1 MENICT
7 ICRDPQTV
15 LEFLRKVDYTLP
27 VPLSARVDLEKF
39 ARSSAEGLVYGICRD
54 GQLESAAL
62 VIYGYLNK
70 PFAYLNLLA
79 TVPGCEGKG
88 YAGILLKTVAC
99 VLVSRVCAD
108 LCRDGGSHALAGM
121 AELAGAVA
129 VLVIALPLFRA
140 VAELLLGLMGG
151 GI

>member
-39 ARSSAEGLVYGICRD
+39 ARSSAEGLVYGICRN

-88 YAGILLKTVAC
+88 YAGILLKTAEE
-99 VLVSRVCAD
+99 AAKK
-108 LCRDGGSHALAGM
+108 DGMTEFHLHAN
-121 AELAGAVA
+121 AENA
-129 VLVIALPLFRA
+129 RA
-140 VAELLLGLMGG
+140 VGFYTRRGYQTLETQPKLHMAKAL
-151 GI
+151 

>member
-1 MENICT
+1 M
-7 ICRDPQTV
+7 
-15 LEFLRKVDYTLP
+15 
-27 VPLSARVDLEKF
+27 
-39 ARSSAEGLVYGICRD
+39 
-54 GQLESAAL
+54 AAL
-62 VIYGYLNK
+62 KIAGVC
-70 PFAYLNLLA
+70 LLSLLPWLIVRRHLPELGLA
-79 TVPGCEGKG
+79 LLMGAVAITAAALAGSVAPLIQQGKALLEQAG
-88 YAGILLKTVAC
+88 LSGEYAGILLKTVAC